1 MDTFVWKILLGT
13 FISEIFFGVVM
24 NILCPDHIAT
34 GHYNRVFK
42 TMLLQG
48 SRWCRLEVGSGKE
61 YENDVAVIQIKFFS
75 SS

>member
-48 SRWCRLEVGSGKE
+48 SR
-61 YENDVAVIQIKFFS
+61 
-75 SS
+75 